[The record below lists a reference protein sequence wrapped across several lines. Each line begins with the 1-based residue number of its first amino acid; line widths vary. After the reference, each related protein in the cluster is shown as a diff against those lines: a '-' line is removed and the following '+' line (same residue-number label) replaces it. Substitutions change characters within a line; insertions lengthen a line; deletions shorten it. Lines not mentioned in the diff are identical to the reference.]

1 MEDSKVER
9 MAELI
14 KVLAQPTRLKIVFLL
29 SQQGETNVS
38 QLVRQTAA
46 NQSLISRHL
55 TLMSDKGIIRGKR
68 RGKEV
73 YYSLNDGVFIE
84 WIAVT
89 LAAGQKHNRVL

>member
-9 MAELI
+9 VAELI

-46 NQSLISRHL
+46 NQSLISRNL
-55 TLMSDKGIIRGKR
+55 TLMSDKGIITGKR

-73 YYSLNDGVFIE
+73 YYSLNDTVFVE
-84 WIAVT
+84 WIAVA
-89 LAAGQKHNRVL
+89 LEVGQKHSRVL